1 MRTDALR
8 KRSQSLLG
16 TTLLCDAGLARIS
29 RNTPAPFYLVAP
41 EFEVNAHDDRI
52 TVEYTAKF
60 GIRIPAN
67 RTLEHPVISA
77 LAVKNI

>member
-1 MRTDALR
+1 MRR
-8 KRSQSLLG
+8 GLG
-16 TTLLCDAGLARIS
+16 TDLAEY
-29 RNTPAPFYLVAP
+29 ACPFNLVAP
-41 EFEVNAHDDRI
+41 EFEVNAHDGRI

-77 LAVKNI
+77 LAVQNI